1 MNPSMESEYLYTGER
16 VEGMDF
22 KPESMPCFLT
32 TAFVMDDLTE
42 VGKVYAKKGYTYIRT
57 NNPNRTALAETVT
70 MLEGGAATDIFASG
84 MGAITSTLLTLVE
97 KGDHI
102 LCNSAIYGETYN
114 VLEEIMPKCSVET
127 SYAPLHDLAAA
138 KAAIR
143 PNTKIIYT
151 EVVSNPTIRIA
162 DIEGLAKMAHEAG
175 ALLIVDNTFTSP
187 FAIRPLD
194 HGADMVINSLTKFLN
209 GHSDAMG
216 GSLTIKDAS
225 LMPKI
230 HHMAMLCGTPGDPFS
245 AWLIERG
252 LRTAALRIPRQIE
265 TAAKLAHA
273 LEKNPHVELVNH
285 TSLDSHPQRELAKKL
300 LGEDGGSAMLSFIV
314 PEDIK
319 KIDVFMGKLRYAR
332 YAPTLGGFRTTMSH
346 PVTSSH
352 PNVPDDVRRAM
363 GITPGMIRISVG
375 IEKAEDLIADF
386 EQALTAFDE

>member
-1 MNPSMESEYLYTGER
+1 MKMSMESEYLYTGEH
-16 VEGMDF
+16 VEGMDL
-22 KPESMPCFLT
+22 KPEALPLFLT

-42 VGKVYAKKGYTYIRT
+42 VGEVYAKKGYTYIRT
-57 NNPNRTALAETVT
+57 ANPNRHALAETIT
-70 MLEGGAATDIFASG
+70 MLEGGAATDIFGSG
-84 MGAITSTLLTLVE
+84 MGAITSTLLCLVE

-102 LCNSAIYGETYN
+102 LCNKDIYGETYN
-114 VLEEIMPKCSVET
+114 VMEEIMPKCSVDV
-127 SYAPLHDLAAA
+127 SYAQLHDLEAA

-143 PNTKIIYT
+143 SNTKIVYT

-162 DIEGLAKMAHEAG
+162 DIEGLAKLAHEVG

-187 FAIRPLD
+187 FAIRPIE

-216 GSLTIKDAS
+216 GSLTIADGS
-225 LMPKI
+225 MLGTL

-245 AWLIERG
+245 SWLIQRG

-273 LEKNPHVELVNH
+273 LEKNKHVTLVNH

-375 IEKAEDLIADF
+375 IEKAEELIADF
-386 EQALTAFDE
+386 EQALTAFDD